1 MITTEPLRLAAQ
13 EKEYNSKQGVPKS
26 AFDFCSL
33 TTDEEN
39 NMDTTQ
45 PKAIAHSH
53 TSLDTFKTCPRQ
65 YQAKYV
71 TKEVKF
77 KETVATIYGN
87 RVHEELEMRVK
98 NKTPLS
104 AESAALESMVQ
115 AIESMTGVKEA
126 ERSLA
131 IDHEYKP
138 VQFFSPL
145 TYLRGKAD
153 IMVHNEDE
161 GSLFVG
167 DYKTGKRKNDPAQ
180 METLT
185 VLAFHTIPGI
195 KKVKT
200 AFIYTKIGEIDDG
213 RYEASDIPALVAR
226 IKLRTDRVEEAVKAN
241 TFIPTP
247 NGLCREWCDVVK
259 CQYHGKG
266 KQR

>member
-1 MITTEPLRLAAQ
+1 MITTEPLRVAAS
-13 EKEYNSKQGVPKS
+13 EKVYDGKRPIPHS
-26 AFDFCSL
+26 AFEFTRL
-33 TTDEEN
+33 TTNEED

-45 PKAIAHSH
+45 PKIIAHSH
-53 TSLDTFKTCPRQ
+53 TALDTFKTCPRQ
-65 YQAKYV
+65 YQAKYI

-87 RVHEELEMRVK
+87 RVHEDLEMRVK
-98 NKTPLS
+98 NKTPLPE
-104 AESAALESMVQ
+104 ESAGLEPMVQ
-115 AIESMTGVKEA
+115 AIEAMTGVKEA

-145 TYLRGKAD
+145 AYLRGKAD
-153 IMVHNEDE
+153 IMVHDADK
-161 GSLFVG
+161 GTLFVG
-167 DYKTGKRKNDPAQ
+167 DYKTGKRKDDPAQ

-185 VLAFHTIPGI
+185 VLAYHTIPGI

-200 AFIYTKIGEIDDG
+200 AFIYIKTGEIDAGKYDADQVP
-213 RYEASDIPALVAR
+213 ELVAR
-226 IKLRTDRVEEAVKAN
+226 VKLRTDRVEEAVKVN

-247 NGLCREWCDVVK
+247 NGLCVQWCDVVQ

-266 KQR
+266 KWK

>member
-1 MITTEPLRLAAQ
+1 MITTDPLRLAAQ
-13 EKEYNSKQGVPKS
+13 EKTYDPKRLLPVS

-33 TTDEEN
+33 TYNEEN
-39 NMDTTQ
+39 NMDTTH
-45 PKAIAHSH
+45 PKTIAHSH

-65 YQAKYV
+65 YQAKYI

-104 AESAALESMVQ
+104 VESAALEPMVQ
-115 AIESMTGVKEA
+115 AIESMTGTKEA

-138 VQFFSPL
+138 VQFFSPM

-153 IMVHNEDE
+153 IMVHNEDK

-167 DYKTGKRKNDPAQ
+167 DYKTGKRKDDPAQ

-200 AFIYTKIGEIDDG
+200 AFIYTKTGEIDDG
-213 RYEASDIPALVAR
+213 KYEAAQIPELVAR
-226 IKLRTDRVEEAVKAN
+226 IKLRTDRVEEAVAAN

-247 NGLCREWCDVVK
+247 NGLCVQWCDVVQCK
-259 CQYHGKG
+259 YHGKG